1 MERMLAWQAICL
13 RDQVTHSFPVQGL
26 GVKYAG
32 FKDDFPMLTPKILAR
47 TAALAFASC
56 GGSAP
61 ALAEDCYSDWGLAG
75 EIVRREKLVT
85 VQQLTQANA
94 AGLIEP
100 IVKTTL
106 CKDGDDYIYKLVV
119 RDAKGQLKTVVVDA
133 RNPGFGAG
141 QDATGSS
148 AARAVKPR

>member
-1 MERMLAWQAICL
+1 MPTLKIDLLA
-13 RDQVTHSFPVQGL
+13 V
-26 GVKYAG
+26 
-32 FKDDFPMLTPKILAR
+32 
-47 TAALAFASC
+47 ALAFAV
-56 GGSAP
+56 GGGALP
-61 ALAEDCYSDWGLAG
+61 AYADDCYADWGLAG

-106 CKDGDDYIYKLVV
+106 CKDGDDYVYKLVV

-141 QDATGSS
+141 KGATGSAPAS
-148 AARAVKPR
+148 SGAAPAPKPR

>member
-1 MERMLAWQAICL
+1 
-13 RDQVTHSFPVQGL
+13 
-26 GVKYAG
+26 
-32 FKDDFPMLTPKILAR
+32 MLTPKILTIKILMLTGFA
-47 TAALAFASC
+47 AFAAA
-56 GGSAP
+56 GEALP
-61 ALAEDCYSDWGLAG
+61 ARAEDCYNDWGLAG
-75 EIVRREKLVT
+75 EIVRREKLIT

-94 AGLIEP
+94 AGLIEA

-141 QDATGSS
+141 RGSTLT
-148 AARAVKPR
+148 AQPAKPR

>member
-1 MERMLAWQAICL
+1 MQTTKFKGPKFRAAKSL
-13 RDQVTHSFPVQGL
+13 GL
-26 GVKYAG
+26 MG
-32 FKDDFPMLTPKILAR
+32 LT
-47 TAALAFASC
+47 AFAAA
-56 GGSAP
+56 GVALP
-61 ALAEDCYSDWGLAG
+61 ALAEDCYNDWGLAG

-94 AGLIEP
+94 AGLIEA

-119 RDAKGQLKTVVVDA
+119 RDAKGQLKSVVVDA

-141 QDATGSS
+141 QGSTAT
-148 AARAVKPR
+148 AQPAKPR